1 MLSPLKLAQQSKL
14 VLGTSGDLQEPGEDL
29 IAQIFVNEVECGT
42 RTMSGNH
49 LARTLTAKCKAGY
62 VENGRKCA
70 RLPSETVCA
79 KSAVQIGGRAFN
91 VDSSHQPLNAS
102 LHVFPHPGEM
112 SGCLIR
118 LVRVHSI
125 SVLRPITAIMP
136 LTAAGKYVMRLECSN
151 TTPCAFPNFGELF
164 IRCAST
170 HQLVAGRCQP
180 RLSTCPTAFML
191 DGGTC
196 KRAPILRVSGDTLT
210 VDVIKTRNETVNN
223 ATLFLKLLSG
233 QFEVQWNSSCA
244 ELWASC
250 SASGI
255 LSPSPAAA
263 IAVVTIQLNASG
275 QYDDSVG
282 SGLLRTNVT
291 FQTSIA
297 GLQNDIQLSF
307 PGQYP
312 SSPIRMRVVSHP
324 YILHDDISLT
334 TIDSGGLWEKS
345 EKRSLPPKGE
355 FLTVEWGLSIR
366 LQVCACVC
374 CQRPP
379 TT

>member
-1 MLSPLKLAQQSKL
+1 VFSASGNFTEPGKELIASLLVNNEVRCSPRAMSADDL
-14 VLGTSGDLQEPGEDL
+14 VLT
-29 IAQIFVNEVECGT
+29 ATC
-42 RTMSGNH
+42 RT
-49 LARTLTAKCKAGY
+49 GY
-62 VENGRKCA
+62 VEKGRKCA

-79 KSAVQIGGRAFN
+79 KAEVQIGGRTMRFR
-91 VDSSHQPLNAS
+91 SSQYLLS
-102 LHVFPHPGEM
+102 LRVLPHPREM
-112 SGCLIR
+112 SGCMIR
-118 LVRVHSI
+118 LVRVHS
-125 SVLRPITAIMP
+125 STLPRPITAILP
-136 LTAAGKYVMRLECSN
+136 LKAAGAGKYVLRLQCPNS
-151 TTPCAFPNFGELF
+151 TSCTFPNVGELV
-164 IRCAST
+164 IRHAR
-170 HQLVAGRCQP
+170 LV
-180 RLSTCPTAFML
+180 TCPKAFL
-191 DGGTC
+191 LEGGTC
-196 KRAPILRVSGDTLT
+196 KQLPMLRMLLVPRDALT
-210 VDVIKTRNETVNN
+210 VDVMKTRTDTVNN
-223 ATLFLKLLSG
+223 VTLLLQLVRG
-233 QFEVQWNSSCA
+233 QFSVQWNSSCA
-244 ELWASC
+244 APWASC
-250 SASGI
+250 GASGI
-255 LSPSPAAA
+255 LAPSSTSAAT
-263 IAVVTIQLNASG
+263 AVVTIQLNASG

-307 PGQYP
+307 PGRYL